1 MAERSA
7 RPLAFHRQSI
17 ISQPMTGRM
26 HQLSRLAATLFLA
39 LAIAVVAGLPM
50 PHQIAD
56 ASEPSVS
63 SAAMPCEAMGHHGAT
78 SGANDHA
85 QHDPSDIDRC
95 CGGALCGGYTL
106 AGGVAGLRTAM
117 SSADFAQSPPDSL
130 RVADTSLPKRPPR
143 LL

>member
-1 MAERSA
+1 
-7 RPLAFHRQSI
+7 
-17 ISQPMTGRM
+17 M

-39 LAIAVVAGLPM
+39 LAIAVVAGIPM
-50 PHQIAD
+50 QHQIAE
-56 ASEPSVS
+56 ASETTVS
-63 SAAMPCEAMGHHGAT
+63 SAAMPCETMAHHGAM
-78 SGANDHA
+78 SGASDHA

-106 AGGVAGLRTAM
+106 AGGVAGLTTAM
-117 SSADFAQSPPDSL
+117 SSTDFAQSPPEAL